1 MQTPFCRLFT
11 SKPKTVIL
19 EYLKLM
25 PPAEG
30 ASLPVQ
36 FFKGKF
42 QKLKKRLIPFLYIIL
57 II

>member
-1 MQTPFCRLFT
+1 MQTPFYRLFA

-25 PPAEG
+25 PPAEE
-30 ASLPVQ
+30 ASLPIP
-36 FFKGKF
+36 FFRGKF
-42 QKLKKRLIPFLYIIL
+42 QKLKKRLISFLYIIL